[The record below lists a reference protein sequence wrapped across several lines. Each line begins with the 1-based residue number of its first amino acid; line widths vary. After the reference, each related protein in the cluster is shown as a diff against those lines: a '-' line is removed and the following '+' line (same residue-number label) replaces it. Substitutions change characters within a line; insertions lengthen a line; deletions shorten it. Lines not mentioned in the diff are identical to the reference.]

1 MVDREK
7 ENDSLEK
14 ILRDLESFSLVESN
28 TETALTER
36 PIAQNT
42 DGPESRELSE
52 TEKRIEYRTML
63 QRARQERKTG
73 SQDFSAPTESAPDIA
88 GLLSKVK
95 VRASVYKD
103 QFVVPGSRVT
113 LILRE
118 DLQLAG
124 RIFPKNTFVYATAN
138 IQRSRLMMDIHNIGD
153 FPVSLKVYDEEDG
166 GLGIHNERAG
176 ELLREFYADMEEG
189 AVQEVSRELSDGM
202 DLPMTKNAIRVFGK
216 FFGERKR
223 KDRDEIV
230 LINGY
235 KVYLKT

>member
-1 MVDREK
+1 
-7 ENDSLEK
+7 
-14 ILRDLESFSLVESN
+14 
-28 TETALTER
+28 
-36 PIAQNT
+36 
-42 DGPESRELSE
+42 
-52 TEKRIEYRTML
+52 
-63 QRARQERKTG
+63 
-73 SQDFSAPTESAPDIA
+73 
-88 GLLSKVK
+88 
-95 VRASVYKD
+95 
-103 QFVVPGSRVT
+103 
-113 LILRE
+113 
-118 DLQLAG
+118 
-124 RIFPKNTFVYATAN
+124 
-138 IQRSRLMMDIHNIGD
+138 MMDIHNIGD